1 MPIEAWRATCI
12 QMNSALATK
21 AGDRAKAWSIINENV
36 QRAVALIETACARAE
51 PPKLVVLPEFAMQGP
66 PHGGTVREWID
77 KACYPIPGPITA
89 PLAKLA
95 IRNGIYIGGNQFE
108 VDASWPGRF
117 FNCCF
122 LISPKG
128 EVILRFRRINTASW
142 PSPHDFMDGYFAHY
156 GIEGT
161 FPVVETELGR
171 LAMIPCGE
179 IAVPEV
185 ARVFMMRGAEVILHP
200 TNEQESNAQEAAK
213 VARGAENMVYLIS
226 ANVAGGIGFS
236 ADGSVLGGRSQIIDY
251 RGKRLAFDASSE
263 ESTGVS
269 AVMDVETLRRA
280 RRETGMANTLLRGR
294 WDMYRPFFERMT
306 AYPANGFL
314 NAPMTDAGETKA
326 LADAA
331 LRNLIK
337 AGVVVEPEP
346 EREPARDTARQAAT
360 AS

>member
-1 MPIEAWRATCI
+1 M
-12 QMNSALATK
+12 
-21 AGDRAKAWSIINENV
+21 V
-36 QRAVALIETACARAE
+36 
-51 PPKLVVLPEFAMQGP
+51 
-66 PHGGTVREWID
+66 
-77 KACYPIPGPITA
+77 
-89 PLAKLA
+89 
-95 IRNGIYIGGNQFE
+95 
-108 VDASWPGRF
+108 
-117 FNCCF
+117 
-122 LISPKG
+122 
-128 EVILRFRRINTASW
+128 
-142 PSPHDFMDGYFAHY
+142 
-156 GIEGT
+156 
-161 FPVVETELGR
+161 
-171 LAMIPCGE
+171 PCGD

-213 VARGAENMVYLIS
+213 VARAAENMVYLIS

-236 ADGSVLGGRSQIIDY
+236 ADGSVLGGRSQIVDY

-269 AVMDVETLRRA
+269 AVIDVEALRRA

-337 AGVVVEPEP
+337 AGVVVDPEP
-346 EREPARDTARQAAT
+346 QREPARDTARQAAA

>member
-12 QMNSALATK
+12 QMTSRLATT
-21 AGDRAKAWSIINENV
+21 AADRAAAWSIISENV
-36 QRAVALIETACARAE
+36 ARAVALIEAACARADA
-51 PPKLVVLPEFAMQGP
+51 PKVVVLPEFALQGP

-89 PLAKLA
+89 PFAKLA
-95 IRNGIYIGGNQFE
+95 ARYGIYIGGNQFE
-108 VDASWPGRF
+108 VDQTWPGRF

-128 EVILRFRRINTASW
+128 EIILRFRRINTASW
-142 PSPHDFMDGYFAHY
+142 PSPHDFMDAYLARY

-171 LAMIPCGE
+171 LSMLACGE

-200 TNEQESNAQEAAK
+200 TNEQESAAQEAAK
-213 VARGAENMVYLIS
+213 VARAAENMVYLIS

-251 RGKRLAFDASSE
+251 RGKRLAFDGSSE
-263 ESTGVS
+263 ESTRVS
-269 AVMDVETLRRA
+269 AVIDIEALRRA

-294 WDMYRPFFERMT
+294 WDMYRPFFERMV
-306 AYPANGFL
+306 AYPGNAFL
-314 NAPMTDAGETKA
+314 EAPMTDAGETKA
-326 LADAA
+326 LAEAA

-337 AGVVVEPEP
+337 AGVVVEPES
-346 EREPARDTARQAAT
+346 EREPRRAAKQAAA